1 MKKKKTRLEGIQFLK
16 EESTLG
22 VIHIYTAFP
31 KGHSGSMYQIKAT
44 MPCNPFIPF

>member
-1 MKKKKTRLEGIQFLK
+1 MKTQENNEKKKTRLEGIQFLK

-31 KGHSGSMYQIKAT
+31 KGHFQVCME
-44 MPCNPFIPF
+44 

>member
-1 MKKKKTRLEGIQFLK
+1 MKTQENNEKKKTRLEGIQSLK

-31 KGHSGSMYQIKAT
+31 KGHFQVCME
-44 MPCNPFIPF
+44 